1 MSSEAEPFERLHR
14 IEEFLAQRPNDPFLL
29 YARTLEF
36 QRLERLEEAGAGFAH
51 LLADH
56 PAYSAT
62 YYAAG
67 KYYQQTGA
75 MEKAKEVLAQGI
87 PVAQQAGETRTVAE
101 LREAL
106 ALLED
111 ADN

>member
-1 MSSEAEPFERLHR
+1 MSSDEEPLQRLQR

-36 QRLERLEEAGAGFAH
+36 QRLERQEDAAAGFAQ
-51 LLADH
+51 LMAEH
-56 PAYSAT
+56 PDYPAT
-62 YYAAG
+62 YYAAA
-67 KYYQQTGA
+67 KFHQAHGA
-75 MEKAKEVLAQGI
+75 IAKAKAIFTKGI
-87 PVAQQAGETRTVAE
+87 PVAQKAGEARTVAE

-111 ADN
+111 DEN